1 MEKADSCNADVAL
14 AYVSAASMLWSDVA
28 MGSGVKRAVMV
39 STVEG
44 EVDPVRIVVNESV
57 QMGSLVL
64 RANANGLLFVLDA
77 RMKLSGSNVSLP
89 IEVCAE
95 ASAPSMRPSLS
106 PSSSP
111 AAAAYSPSKLPS
123 HMPSTY
129 NDAATQSVCNAD
141 ASWVSVLDHDWAD
154 HSAWAQGYPP
164 TKRSDLVSVH
174 SAGNARLKVKTAVA
188 VGTLVLSAAES
199 GSLTLKLNATLS
211 LFGSANR
218 TVHDVQVKLNKMI
231 FRMIS
236 LVSLTKLLLPAMV
249 TVLSEARS
257 NYFEQPNWTTVDVD
271 PINNPP

>member
-1 MEKADSCNADVAL
+1 
-14 AYVSAASMLWSDVA
+14 
-28 MGSGVKRAVMV
+28 
-39 STVEG
+39 
-44 EVDPVRIVVNESV
+44 
-57 QMGSLVL
+57 
-64 RANANGLLFVLDA
+64 
-77 RMKLSGSNVSLP
+77 
-89 IEVCAE
+89 
-95 ASAPSMRPSLS
+95 
-106 PSSSP
+106 
-111 AAAAYSPSKLPS
+111 
-123 HMPSTY
+123 
-129 NDAATQSVCNAD
+129 
-141 ASWVSVLDHDWAD
+141 
-154 HSAWAQGYPP
+154 
-164 TKRSDLVSVH
+164 VSVH